1 VTAPAAIEVLGV
13 SKRFRI
19 YREKPTSLKQRLL
32 SRRTRSEDFWAL
44 RDVDVEVPDD
54 VPTLRREVPR
64 QARGPRGLRRLG
76 ATGIGGGPLADGGT
90 LRGCRRRDRRH

>member
-1 VTAPAAIEVLGV
+1 MSDAAIEVRDV

-44 RDVDVEVPDD
+44 RDVAFD
-54 VPTLRREVPR
+54 VPTGGSLALIGHSCYPTNRLRRRSP
-64 QARGPRGLRRLG
+64 
-76 ATGIGGGPLADGGT
+76 
-90 LRGCRRRDRRH
+90 